1 MTGNELQTELTK
13 AYSLSELVG
22 GGLVITDQFFFY
34 LYVDYIYIYYLDIC
48 TVLIDLRGLKTS
60 VSPMYAP

>member
-22 GGLVITDQFFFY
+22 GGLVITDQFFFTY
-34 LYVDYIYIYYLDIC
+34 MLTIYIFTI
-48 TVLIDLRGLKTS
+48 
-60 VSPMYAP
+60 

>member
-22 GGLVITDQFFFY
+22 GGLVITD